1 MRCNDSLSG
10 DWGGPILGFAA
21 PACLAHY
28 AAGDLR
34 LEVRQKGGCAALD
47 GAAEQGGLG
56 ERIGDLI
63 VDGNELAVLE
73 AAETDVAAAALSLD
87 GRRIG
92 LLRCVGSDAER
103 QPDGQQER

>member
-1 MRCNDSLSG
+1 MRFRNPCG
-10 DWGGPILGFAA
+10 AG
-21 PACLAHY
+21 LAHY

-56 ERIGDLI
+56 EGIGDLI
-63 VDGNELAVLE
+63 IGGNELAVLE
-73 AAETDVAAAALSLD
+73 AAEADVAAAALGLD

-92 LLRCVGSDAER
+92 FLRSVGGGAER
-103 QPDGQQER
+103 QPDG